1 MPSSRWSSSTAWA
14 TSPRK
19 EQNYLTPLEAA
30 TTPNLD
36 EIAKDS
42 AQGRMIP
49 AAPGITPGSG
59 PGHLG
64 LFGYDPLEFQV
75 GRGVIEA
82 LGLGMELKPGDV
94 CARANFATLD
104 PKGIVT
110 DRRAGR
116 IPTETCEKL
125 CAMLAAKIKKIG
137 DTDILIKAGKEH
149 RFVVVFR
156 GKGLEGPLTDADPNR
171 EGFAIPT
178 VKPRDENNAGQK
190 KMAALIA
197 DFYKAALPIIAKEK
211 PANGFLM
218 RGIAHQ
224 PHIPLFEERY
234 KLKPACL
241 AVYPMYKGLA
251 QLVGMKKI
259 EGPATIAEQFERYL
273 KEYDNFDF
281 FFIHYKYTDKYGEDG
296 NFMAKMKAIEDFDA
310 ALPILLRKKPDVLA
324 ITGDHS
330 TPCAVKGHSWHP
342 QPVLLH
348 SAVERFGQAGTF
360 HGNRREQRLARRV
373 CGEISHPPHAGQ
385 REDVRQVRG
394 VSLKID
400 FVGAEVTRH
409 KNISETPYVD
419 LLHYQTMNLP
429 NKLTVSRFVL
439 TVVFLWALFW
449 PWPIPFRGTLA
460 LFFFGACGH
469 HGFSR
474 WPHRAQP
481 RAHHQFRHFDGPA
494 GGQGHDLLGVH
505 CVCREYAPETGR
517 TAQGRRLDGRHHR
530 RARTGHHRFAAAG
543 GVEKHRAGRRKIRQ
557 TQDHLANRGHQCAA
571 GRGRLSRMAAVA
583 AGHFHAVGGCIC

>member
-1 MPSSRWSSSTAWA
+1 MKLDALYSELTLKTKAKLALVVLDGLGDIA
-14 TSPRK
+14 TR

-36 EIAKDS
+36 ALSKNS

-49 AAPGITPGSG
+49 VAPGITPGSG

-104 PKGIVT
+104 TKGIVT

-116 IPTETCEKL
+116 VATEVCEKL

-137 DTDILIKAGKEH
+137 DTEILIKAGKEH

-156 GKGLEGPLTDADPNR
+156 GAGLEGPLTDADPNR
-171 EGFAIPT
+171 EGLAIPT
-178 VKPRDENNAGQK
+178 VKPRDENNSGQK
-190 KMAALIA
+190 KMAALVA

-224 PHIPLFEERY
+224 PHIPIFEERY

-259 EGPATIAEQFERYL
+259 EVQTIQEQFETYL
-273 KEYDNFDF
+273 KEYNNFDF
-281 FFIHYKYTDKYGEDG
+281 FFIHYKYTDKAGEDG
-296 NFMAKMKAIEDFDA
+296 NFAAKKKAIEDFDD

-330 TPCAVKGHSWHP
+330 TPVSIKGHSWHP
-342 QPVLLH
+342 QPVLLY
-348 SAVERFGQAGTF
+348 SSGSGSDKLERFTETGANSGSLGIFESKFLMRLMQANAKMF
-360 HGNRREQRLARRV
+360 
-373 CGEISHPPHAGQ
+373 
-385 REDVRQVRG
+385 D
-394 VSLKID
+394 K
-400 FVGAEVTRH
+400 
-409 KNISETPYVD
+409 
-419 LLHYQTMNLP
+419 
-429 NKLTVSRFVL
+429 
-439 TVVFLWALFW
+439 
-449 PWPIPFRGTLA
+449 
-460 LFFFGACGH
+460 FGA
-469 HGFSR
+469 
-474 WPHRAQP
+474 
-481 RAHHQFRHFDGPA
+481 
-494 GGQGHDLLGVH
+494 
-505 CVCREYAPETGR
+505 
-517 TAQGRRLDGRHHR
+517 
-530 RARTGHHRFAAAG
+530 
-543 GVEKHRAGRRKIRQ
+543 
-557 TQDHLANRGHQCAA
+557 
-571 GRGRLSRMAAVA
+571 
-583 AGHFHAVGGCIC
+583 